1 MQLEKYMNILK
12 LKQTHEKMHM
22 YIYKNISEDLN
33 IYYIH
38 MQMETP
44 EKGPEIIN
52 MI

>member
-1 MQLEKYMNILK
+1 MNILK
-12 LKQTHEKMHM
+12 LKQTHEKKHM
-22 YIYKNISEDLN
+22 YIYIYINISEDLN